1 MPVGL
6 RPTGFENMDV
16 LGLQNLFSL
25 YDKNGN
31 TEIYT
36 ISGYVNTASL
46 GTSSPTEISRY
57 ETNGTIKAVGRL
69 MLSTSA
75 SFGGM
80 NLNLSASTIPIF
92 VSPNNDQNSIDSVS
106 YNQTVGT
113 MNISATVSIFI
124 IDNVIIIKGQKI
136 PKDSTNVSFAFS
148 WHIHNFSLIKSTK
161 VDC

>member
-57 ETNGTIKAVGRL
+57 ETNGTIKAVRRL

-92 VSPNNDQNSIDSVS
+92 CI
-106 YNQTVGT
+106 
-113 MNISATVSIFI
+113 A
-124 IDNVIIIKGQKI
+124 
-136 PKDSTNVSFAFS
+136 
-148 WHIHNFSLIKSTK
+148 
-161 VDC
+161 

>member
-92 VSPNNDQNSIDSVS
+92 VSPNNDQNSIDSVP

-113 MNISATVSIFI
+113 MNISVTVSIFI

-136 PKDSTNVSFAFS
+136 PKDSTNVSFAFLGIYIIF
-148 WHIHNFSLIKSTK
+148 H
-161 VDC
+161 

>member
-92 VSPNNDQNSIDSVS
+92 VSPNND
-106 YNQTVGT
+106 
-113 MNISATVSIFI
+113 
-124 IDNVIIIKGQKI
+124 
-136 PKDSTNVSFAFS
+136 
-148 WHIHNFSLIKSTK
+148 
-161 VDC
+161 